1 MRGAKYCFSAGGYG
15 LLKSSELA
23 DIVVLP
29 LAGEADFIGS
39 LGQAFS
45 FVYAFYTCV
54 AAGFVVAYGIVGLQ
68 LLGIGEL
75 AMEGLFFPDAF
86 FEVTS
91 AASPVALRE
100 LAGGGQ
106 SVFSAVAAAE
116 KHEFIWRCLN
126 DFLDHQVMEA
136 FADDG
141 FLVTEQAVFAFA
153 AGGVFTTEQ
162 E

>member
-1 MRGAKYCFSAGGYG
+1 MLLGSQAGGHG

-54 AAGFVVAYGIVGLQ
+54 AAGFVVAYGIVGLE

-75 AMEGLFFPDAF
+75 AMEGLFSRMRF
-86 FEVTS
+86 
-91 AASPVALRE
+91 LRSHPQ
-100 LAGGGQ
+100 L
-106 SVFSAVAAAE
+106 
-116 KHEFIWRCLN
+116 RL
-126 DFLDHQVMEA
+126 
-136 FADDG
+136 
-141 FLVTEQAVFAFA
+141 
-153 AGGVFTTEQ
+153 
-162 E
+162 